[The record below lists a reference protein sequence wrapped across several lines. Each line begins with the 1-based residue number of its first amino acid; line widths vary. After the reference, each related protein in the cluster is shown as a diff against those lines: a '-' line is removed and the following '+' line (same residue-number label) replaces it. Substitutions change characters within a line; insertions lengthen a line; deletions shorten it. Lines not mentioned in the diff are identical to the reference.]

1 MSITL
6 NTLLALEALIAERA
20 QAGDDTSYTKT
31 LLNKGLGTITKKLG
45 EEATEVVIAALT
57 QDDKALKGEL
67 ADLVYHML
75 VLMQAKGLK
84 LEDVAAVLQ
93 ERFGIS
99 GIAEKAGRKP

>member
-1 MSITL
+1 MTNTL
-6 NTLLALEALIAERA
+6 STLLALEALIAERA
-20 QAGDDTSYTKT
+20 QSGDDTSYTKT

-75 VLMQAKGLK
+75 VLMQAKGVK

-99 GIAEKAGRKP
+99 GIAEKASRK